1 MRKTSETALTGDQ
14 AAELQA
20 LAELPDD
27 RIDTNDIP
35 EMLDW
40 SDAGRGLFYR
50 PVKRQVTLRLDADVL
65 AWFRQQA
72 PGGRGYQTAIN
83 RALRDHVRQHRTAA
97 APGPA
102 SE

>member
-1 MRKTSETALTGDQ
+1 MSKVSETALARNQ

-27 RIDTNDIP
+27 RIDTDDIP

-50 PVKRQVTLRLDADVL
+50 PVKRQVTLRLDPISTAGAD
-65 AWFRQQA
+65 AGARQGQ
-72 PGGRGYQTAIN
+72 
-83 RALRDHVRQHRTAA
+83 
-97 APGPA
+97 
-102 SE
+102 

>member
-1 MRKTSETALTGDQ
+1 MRKRSETGLTGNQ

-20 LAELPDD
+20 LAELPDE

-40 SDAGRGLFYR
+40 SDARRGLFYR

-65 AWFRQQA
+65 AWFRRQA

-97 APGPA
+97 APGNA